1 MVLQAVGAYDVM
13 RKTPSVLEPVLTTK
27 QQSTF
32 ATT

>member
-13 RKTPSVLEPVLTTK
+13 GKTPSVSEPVLTTE
-27 QQSTF
+27 QQSAF